1 MKEKVVEILIYL
13 MTAIHDNK
21 RLNEIDLDDLR
32 KRGYTQTEISAAFSW
47 LHENMPSTRS
57 KPESSGHAGGSSRR
71 VFHEAERMVL
81 TNEGQGYL
89 IQLSEL
95 GILTQHD
102 LETVIERAMLSG
114 YEQLSVIEIKELVA
128 SVLFARDP
136 GGEYGGR
143 TMLNSGDTIH

>member
-21 RLNEIDLDDLR
+21 HLNDIDVDDLR
-32 KRGYTQTEISAAFSW
+32 RRGYTQTEISAAFSW
-47 LHENMPSTRS
+47 LHDNMPSSRF
-57 KPESSGHAGGSSRR
+57 SSDRLYPSAGASRR
-71 VFHEAERMVL
+71 SFHEAERMVL
-81 TNEGQGYL
+81 SNEGQGYL
-89 IQLSEL
+89 IQLTEL
-95 GILTQHD
+95 GLLTQHD

-114 YEQLSVIEIKELVA
+114 YEQLSVNDIKELVA
-128 SVLFARDP
+128 SVLFSRDP